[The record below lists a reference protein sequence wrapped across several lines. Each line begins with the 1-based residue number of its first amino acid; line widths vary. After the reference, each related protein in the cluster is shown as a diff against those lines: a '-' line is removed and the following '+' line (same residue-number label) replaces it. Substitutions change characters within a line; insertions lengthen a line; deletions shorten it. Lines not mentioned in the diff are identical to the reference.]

1 MKRLFLVRLVDQLT
15 IQEKEALEPLWNQ
28 TPEVG
33 VEALI
38 ATIEDKAELIRAIKA
53 SRKLKLT

>member
-1 MKRLFLVRLVDQLT
+1 MKRLFLVRLVDQL
-15 IQEKEALEPLWNQ
+15 IQRKEALEPLWNQ